1 MQTTGLP
8 PVSRG
13 SVPSRASRASRGSQD
28 ERRSRRS
35 RASMESRGSSK
46 RSRRRGSMDTAGS
59 VRFVPKEEAVRL
71 MVWDWCT
78 GNEEELDAILRIQ
91 KNWRKSRRMKLLQR
105 HPYRKH
111 VTPDG
116 TFFYSKRDDPS
127 QVTWCA
133 PHVPDRHGLP
143 IAYRDEAAMKA
154 LAAANAEYQKN
165 RAAEKAKRQVFID
178 IIKEKHAVGKR
189 RRDEE
194 AARAARALFDKRWG
208 DAFEFAREVRGAASA
223 SYFESIW
230 SRRWHRSRPRR
241 RRHGGVASRRRRRG
255 DVVS

>member
-1 MQTTGLP
+1 
-8 PVSRG
+8 
-13 SVPSRASRASRGSQD
+13 
-28 ERRSRRS
+28 
-35 RASMESRGSSK
+35 
-46 RSRRRGSMDTAGS
+46 MDTAGS

-71 MVWDWCT
+71 MVWDWVS
-78 GNEEELDAILRIQ
+78 GNKEELDAIERIQ

-154 LAAANAEYQKN
+154 LAAANAEYQKK

-223 SYFESIW
+223 SYFELIWWRRWRRVDGVTAAW
-230 SRRWHRSRPRR
+230 SREGAIATPWSHACSCESSSLDAAAPSSRSHESPRR
-241 RRHGGVASRRRRRG
+241 PASSTCSTRAPVTFPTRFTTSTRITG
-255 DVVS
+255 DRSKL

>member
-1 MQTTGLP
+1 
-8 PVSRG
+8 
-13 SVPSRASRASRGSQD
+13 
-28 ERRSRRS
+28 
-35 RASMESRGSSK
+35 MESRGSSK
-46 RSRRRGSMDTAGS
+46 HSRRRSIDTAGS
-59 VRFVPKEEAVRL
+59 VRFVHKEEAVRA

-78 GNEEELDAILRIQ
+78 GNEQETDAILRIQ
-91 KNWRKSRRMKLLQR
+91 KNWRKGRRMKLLQR
-105 HPYRKH
+105 HPYKKH

-127 QVTWCA
+127 SVTWCA

-143 IAYRDEAAMKA
+143 IAFRDEAAMKA

-165 RAAEKAKRQVFID
+165 RAKEKTKRQVFID

-208 DAFEFAREVRGAASA
+208 DAFEFAREVRDAASA
-223 SYFESIW
+223 YCTSS
-230 SRRWHRSRPRR
+230 
-241 RRHGGVASRRRRRG
+241 
-255 DVVS
+255 

>member
-1 MQTTGLP
+1 
-8 PVSRG
+8 
-13 SVPSRASRASRGSQD
+13 
-28 ERRSRRS
+28 
-35 RASMESRGSSK
+35 MESRGSSK
-46 RSRRRGSMDTAGS
+46 HSRRRSIDTAGS
-59 VRFVPKEEAVRL
+59 VRFVHKEEAVRL

-78 GNEEELDAILRIQ
+78 GNEQELDAIERIQ
-91 KNWRKSRRMKLLQR
+91 KNWRKGRRMKLLQR
-105 HPYRKH
+105 HPYKKH

-143 IAYRDEAAMKA
+143 IAFRDEAAMKA

-165 RAAEKAKRQVFID
+165 RAKEKAKRQVFID
-178 IIKEKHAVGKR
+178 IIKERHAVGKR

-208 DAFEFAREVRGAASA
+208 DAFEFARRGAARKVH
-223 SYFESIW
+223 SI
-230 SRRWHRSRPRR
+230 
-241 RRHGGVASRRRRRG
+241 
-255 DVVS
+255 

>member
-1 MQTTGLP
+1 
-8 PVSRG
+8 
-13 SVPSRASRASRGSQD
+13 
-28 ERRSRRS
+28 
-35 RASMESRGSSK
+35 MESRGSSK
-46 RSRRRGSMDTAGS
+46 HSRRRSIDTAGS
-59 VRFVPKEEAVRL
+59 VRFVHKEEAVRL
-71 MVWDWCT
+71 MVWDWVS
-78 GNEEELDAILRIQ
+78 GNEQELDAILRIQ
-91 KNWRKSRRMKLLQR
+91 KNWRKGRRMKLLQR
-105 HPYRKH
+105 HPYKKH

-143 IAYRDEAAMKA
+143 IAFRDEAAMKA

-165 RAAEKAKRQVFID
+165 RAEEKAKRQVFID

-223 SYFESIW
+223 YCTSS
-230 SRRWHRSRPRR
+230 
-241 RRHGGVASRRRRRG
+241 
-255 DVVS
+255 

>member
-13 SVPSRASRASRGSQD
+13 SVPSRASRQSKGSYD
-28 ERRSRRS
+28 EDPRRSRRS

-46 RSRRRGSMDTAGS
+46 HSRRRSIDTAGS
-59 VRFVPKEEAVRL
+59 VRFVAREEAVRV

-78 GNEEELDAILRIQ
+78 GNEQELDAIERIQ
-91 KNWRKSRRMKLLQR
+91 KNWRKGRRMKLLQR
-105 HPYRKH
+105 HPYKKH

-143 IAYRDEAAMKA
+143 IAFRDEAAMKA

-165 RAAEKAKRQVFID
+165 RAQEKAKRQVFID
-178 IIKEKHAVGKR
+178 IIKERHAVGKR

-208 DAFEFAREVRGAASA
+208 DAFEFARRGAATNS
-223 SYFESIW
+223 S
-230 SRRWHRSRPRR
+230 
-241 RRHGGVASRRRRRG
+241 V
-255 DVVS
+255 

>member
-1 MQTTGLP
+1 
-8 PVSRG
+8 
-13 SVPSRASRASRGSQD
+13 
-28 ERRSRRS
+28 
-35 RASMESRGSSK
+35 MESRGSSK

-154 LAAANAEYQKN
+154 LAAANAEYQKK

-223 SYFESIW
+223 YCTSS
-230 SRRWHRSRPRR
+230 
-241 RRHGGVASRRRRRG
+241 
-255 DVVS
+255 

>member
-1 MQTTGLP
+1 
-8 PVSRG
+8 
-13 SVPSRASRASRGSQD
+13 
-28 ERRSRRS
+28 
-35 RASMESRGSSK
+35 MESRGSSK
-46 RSRRRGSMDTAGS
+46 HSRRRSIDTAGS
-59 VRFVPKEEAVRL
+59 VRFVAREEAVRL

-78 GNEEELDAILRIQ
+78 GNEQELDAIERIQ
-91 KNWRKSRRMKLLQR
+91 KNWRKGRRMKLLQR
-105 HPYRKH
+105 HPYKKH

-143 IAYRDEAAMKA
+143 IAFRDEAAMKA

-165 RAAEKAKRQVFID
+165 RAKEKAKRQVFID
-178 IIKEKHAVGKR
+178 IIKERHAVGKR

-208 DAFEFAREVRGAASA
+208 DAFEFARRGAIHL
-223 SYFESIW
+223 FFNL
-230 SRRWHRSRPRR
+230 RRL
-241 RRHGGVASRRRRRG
+241 GVCVVIPWFPTGRG
-255 DVVS
+255 YQRDVVSEFGPKPGLWCRDSTG

>member
-1 MQTTGLP
+1 
-8 PVSRG
+8 
-13 SVPSRASRASRGSQD
+13 
-28 ERRSRRS
+28 
-35 RASMESRGSSK
+35 
-46 RSRRRGSMDTAGS
+46 MDTAGS

-111 VTPDG
+111 VTPAG

-127 QVTWCA
+127 QGTWGA

-154 LAAANAEYQKN
+154 LAAANAEYQKK

-208 DAFEFAREVRGAASA
+208 DAFEFAREVRDAASA
-223 SYFESIW
+223 LYFESIW

-241 RRHGGVASRRRRRG
+241 RRHGGWHRVDGVTAAWSREGAIATPWSHACSCESSSVDAAAPPSRSHESPRRPAS
-255 DVVS
+255 STC